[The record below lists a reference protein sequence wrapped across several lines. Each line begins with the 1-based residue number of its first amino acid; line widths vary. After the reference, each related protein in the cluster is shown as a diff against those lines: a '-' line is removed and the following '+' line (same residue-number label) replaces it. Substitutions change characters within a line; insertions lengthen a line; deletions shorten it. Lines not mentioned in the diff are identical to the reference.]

1 MVRYLTITY
10 TSVLVNDRANTA
22 DILTKQ
28 LLEIDGFGI
37 LINAFLN
44 RYLCFTVLDIFVNE
58 KLYLYD
64 YMLTVIILTI
74 EF

>member
-10 TSVLVNDRANTA
+10 TSLLVNDRANTA
-22 DILTKQ
+22 DALTKK
-28 LLEIDGFGI
+28 LLKIDVFGI
-37 LINAFLN
+37 SISTFLN
-44 RYLCFTVLDIFVNE
+44 CYLCFTVLDIFVNE

-64 YMLTVIILTI
+64 DMLTVIILTI